1 MPFIYNRAIK
11 AEMITSVQQITVRSA
26 TEEDRQGLANL
37 LHFETH
43 VHRHLDW
50 RPPLDW
56 IGHEPYLIAER
67 EGRLLAALA
76 CPPDP
81 PNVAWIRLFAVSS
94 AVPAGKAWEELWSI
108 AYAQLS
114 ATEKTPKIAAIPLQS
129 WFRKVLEAN
138 DFIRTHKVIV
148 LAWKHGEVPPERD
161 SSLITIRPMN
171 FDDLSAVEE
180 IDSAAFG
187 SVWQNSQSCLEIA
200 FRQAS
205 IATVADGP
213 QGLAGYQISTATSM
227 GGHLAR
233 LAVHPDSQGMGIGYN
248 LVRDMLSQF
257 KRRGALSVTVNTQ
270 QDNLASLTVY
280 ERAGFRRTG
289 EEYPVYQCLPDR

>member
-1 MPFIYNRAIK
+1 
-11 AEMITSVQQITVRSA
+11 MITNVQQITVRSA
-26 TEEDRQGLANL
+26 SEEDRQQLANL

-94 AVPAGKAWEELWSI
+94 AMSAGKAWEELWTI
-108 AYAQLS
+108 AHAQLS
-114 ATEKTPKIAAIPLQS
+114 ATEKSPKIAAIPLQG
-129 WFRKVLEAN
+129 WFKKVLEAN
-138 DFIRTHKVIV
+138 NFVRTHKVIV
-148 LAWKHGEVPPERD
+148 LAWNHGEVPPERD

-200 FRQAS
+200 FRQAA

-213 QGLAGYQISTATSM
+213 QGLVGYQISTATSM

-233 LAVHPDSQGMGIGYN
+233 LAVHPGSQGRGIGYN

-270 QDNLASLTVY
+270 QDNLASLTIY

-289 EEYPVYQCLPDR
+289 EEYPVYQCLPDQ

>member
-1 MPFIYNRAIK
+1 
-11 AEMITSVQQITVRSA
+11 MITNVQQITVRSA
-26 TEEDRQGLANL
+26 AEEDRQQLANL

-94 AVPAGKAWEELWSI
+94 AMSAGKAWEELWNI
-108 AYAQLS
+108 AHAQLS
-114 ATEKTPKIAAIPLQS
+114 ATEKSPKIAAIPLQS

-138 DFIRTHKVIV
+138 DFVRTHKVIV
-148 LAWKHGEVPPERD
+148 LAWNHGEVPPERD
-161 SSLITIRPMN
+161 SSSITIRPMN

-200 FRQAS
+200 FRQAA

-213 QGLAGYQISTATSM
+213 QGLVGYQISTATSM

-233 LAVHPDSQGMGIGYN
+233 LAVHPGSQGRGIGYN

-270 QDNLASLTVY
+270 QDNLASLTIY

-289 EEYPVYQCLPDR
+289 EEYPVYQCLPEH